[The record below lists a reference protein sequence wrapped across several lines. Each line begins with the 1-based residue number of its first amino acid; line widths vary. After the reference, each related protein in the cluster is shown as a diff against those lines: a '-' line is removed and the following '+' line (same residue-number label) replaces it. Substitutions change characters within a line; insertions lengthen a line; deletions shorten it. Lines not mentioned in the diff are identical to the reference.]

1 MCCLRIDTQRRKLCY
16 IVQERNTLC
25 WMNLKPTMRWNT
37 RRRHFGPRDHTRIG
51 AARTTEAADAQ
62 THQHIIC
69 NSLCCSNAPGSSP
82 LTIISVKSERFCH
95 IWCVCC
101 CGEPRWRGLEFGLV
115 KFPASILVLLITREH
130 SEWDYIHAVCG
141 GNWINSFCLGSK
153 IKQW

>member
-1 MCCLRIDTQRRKLCY
+1 MLLWNSLTPHQSEKRSIMRCLRIDTQRRKLCY
-16 IVQERNTLC
+16 MYSAGAKHSLLNEFIADNE
-25 WMNLKPTMRWNT
+25 MKHAA
-37 RRRHFGPRDHTRIG
+37 RRHFGPRDHTRIG

-101 CGEPRWRGLEFGLV
+101 CGEHRWRGLKLV
-115 KFPASILVLLITREH
+115 RFPWAMADCSILVLLLTHEL
-130 SEWDYIHAVCG
+130 SD
-141 GNWINSFCLGSK
+141 LD
-153 IKQW
+153 